1 MQNQL
6 MLLDCPA
13 YLDEDCLARC
23 GLPAE
28 DCLARCGLP
37 AAVLYRAIAESTDGP
52 VEIVKIKC
60 PVGHHF
66 HAPIEFLSLE
76 GNMGTSMKRAA

>member
-13 YLDEDCLARC
+13 YLDE
-23 GLPAE
+23 GG
-28 DCLARCGLP
+28 LARCGLP

-52 VEIVKIKC
+52 VEILKIKC
-60 PVGHHF
+60 LVGHHF
-66 HAPIEFLSLE
+66 HAPIQFLSLE
-76 GNMGTSMKRAA
+76 GNTDAGMKPAA

>member
-1 MQNQL
+1 MQNQP

-13 YLDEDCLARC
+13 YLDEDALV
-23 GLPAE
+23 
-28 DCLARCGLP
+28 RCGLP
-37 AAVLYRAIAESTDGP
+37 AAVLYRAIAESTGGP

-66 HAPIEFLSLE
+66 HAPIEFLSLG
-76 GNMGTSMKRAA
+76 GNTGANVKPAA

>member
-13 YLDEDCLARC
+13 YLDED
-23 GLPAE
+23 G
-28 DCLARCGLP
+28 LARCGLP

-52 VEIVKIKC
+52 VEILKIKC

-66 HAPIEFLSLE
+66 HAPIQFLSLE
-76 GNMGTSMKRAA
+76 GNTGAGMKPAA

>member
-13 YLDEDCLARC
+13 YLDEN
-23 GLPAE
+23 G
-28 DCLARCGLP
+28 LARCGLP
-37 AAVLYRAIAESTDGP
+37 AAVLCRAIAESTDGP

-66 HAPIEFLSLE
+66 HAPIELISPE
-76 GNMGTSMKRAA
+76 GSTGTSMKTAA

>member
-13 YLDEDCLARC
+13 YLDED
-23 GLPAE
+23 G
-28 DCLARCGLP
+28 LARCGLP

-52 VEIVKIKC
+52 VEILKIKC

-66 HAPIEFLSLE
+66 HAPIQFLSLE
-76 GNMGTSMKRAA
+76 GNMGACMKPAA